1 MALNIIFIMW
11 TVALVANLCV
21 TLKDVKNSKETARE
35 YQRTADELA
44 NYVEIVL
51 KRNKLLE
58 AQNEMLMK
66 AINGE

>member
-1 MALNIIFIMW
+1 MVLNIIFMMW

-21 TLKDVKNSKETARE
+21 TLKDIKNSKETA
-35 YQRTADELA
+35 ELA

-58 AQNEMLMK
+58 AQNEMLLK

>member
-1 MALNIIFIMW
+1 MTLNIIFMMW

-21 TLKDVKNSKETARE
+21 TLKDIKNSKETAKE
-35 YQRTADELA
+35 YRKTADELA
-44 NYVEIVL
+44 NCVEIVL

>member
-1 MALNIIFIMW
+1 MW

-21 TLKDVKNSKETARE
+21 TLKDIKNSKETAEGYRK
-35 YQRTADELA
+35 TADELA

>member
-1 MALNIIFIMW
+1 MVLNIIFMMW

-21 TLKDVKNSKETARE
+21 TLKDIKNSKETVKECRK
-35 YQRTADELA
+35 TADELA

-58 AQNEMLMK
+58 AQNEMLLK

>member
-11 TVALVANLCV
+11 TVAVVANLSV
-21 TLKDVKNSKETARE
+21 TLKDIKNSKETARE
-35 YQRTADELA
+35 CQRAADELA

-58 AQNEMLMK
+58 AQNEMLLK

>member
-1 MALNIIFIMW
+1 MILNIIFIMW
-11 TVALVANLCV
+11 TVALMANLCV
-21 TLKDVKNSKETARE
+21 TLKDIKNSKETVKA

>member
-1 MALNIIFIMW
+1 MILNIISIMW
-11 TVALVANLCV
+11 TVALVMSLCV
-21 TLKDVKNSKETARE
+21 MLKDIKNSKETAKE
-35 YQRTADELA
+35 YRKTADELA

>member
-1 MALNIIFIMW
+1 MILNIISIMW

-21 TLKDVKNSKETARE
+21 TLKDIKNSKETAER
-35 YQRTADELA
+35 YRKTADELA

>member
-1 MALNIIFIMW
+1 MILNIISIMW
-11 TVALVANLCV
+11 TVALMANLCV
-21 TLKDVKNSKETARE
+21 TLKDIKKSKETVKE
-35 YQRTADELA
+35 YQRTADKLA

-58 AQNEMLMK
+58 AQNEMLLK